1 MKNDFKHKTCK
12 QLKNEIDQQRQL
24 NLFNW
29 VTHCHK
35 VLSSDLEEYF
45 GQEKWTEVDI
55 TNSVSEDIVQLCR
68 KIRNFLMEL

>member
-45 GQEKWTEVDI
+45 GQEKWMEVDI
-55 TNSVSEDIVQLCR
+55 TNSVSEDIV
-68 KIRNFLMEL
+68 